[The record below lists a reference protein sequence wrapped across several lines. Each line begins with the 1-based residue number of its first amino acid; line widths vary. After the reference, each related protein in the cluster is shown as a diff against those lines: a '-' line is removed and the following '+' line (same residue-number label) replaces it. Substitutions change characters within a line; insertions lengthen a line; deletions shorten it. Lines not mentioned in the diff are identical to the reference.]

1 MCVSRCQSGAAAA
14 ARSCIAATAVA
25 GTRASCVVL
34 LAASPPPGG
43 TLSRAL
49 RGALGTCS
57 KVDNVDDRLLRF
69 EISSRSD
76 VCCDSKLS
84 AGAAAEDG
92 IVALLAT
99 FRGTNFR
106 QSKQAENIKL
116 IAVPG
121 TIISNIKKC
130 AHTFHRAVLKFSLSN
145 APSSYRTMTSPGVAL
160 HRLPTTT
167 PL

>member
-106 QSKQAENIKL
+106 RSKQAENIKL

-121 TIISNIKKC
+121 TIISKIKK
-130 AHTFHRAVLKFSLSN
+130 
-145 APSSYRTMTSPGVAL
+145 
-160 HRLPTTT
+160 
-167 PL
+167 